1 MCVFFFW
8 RGGIAKHTHTR
19 PDRHDHRHG
28 EIDAV
33 RSRGNV
39 TDAIIDA
46 IRRARSSIAFM
57 AFSFTDDPI
66 GDAMRKRFRA
76 GKEIGGL
83 F

>member
-1 MCVFFFW
+1 MKKSQFF
-8 RGGIAKHTHTR
+8 I
-19 PDRHDHRHG
+19 
-28 EIDAV
+28 
-33 RSRGNV
+33 RSLLNSLCNV

-83 F
+83 FRETGSGDARLRVRSE